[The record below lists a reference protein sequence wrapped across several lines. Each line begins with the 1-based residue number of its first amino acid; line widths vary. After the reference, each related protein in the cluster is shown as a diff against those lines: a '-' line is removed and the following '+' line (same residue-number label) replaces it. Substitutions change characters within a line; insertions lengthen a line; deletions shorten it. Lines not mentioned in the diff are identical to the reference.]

1 MDSGVYR
8 VEMDGRWSLKDL
20 YEFPHAY
27 MQVYAFACAFDTDLP
42 AVDSDRINY
51 ALESYPW
58 AGGYSVVNIYSVLQS
73 QVSPRSK
80 PVIKEIRYASPG
92 WLDLILHIHPAVK
105 VAGAVAAIASSI
117 AATAKAYAAV
127 QDVLYK
133 ISARSK
139 KARVESI
146 QLTRLEVEELQ
157 ALNEQLAKVMNFSDI
172 AGLEGRT
179 NNPHVTAKLLS
190 AQYRRLRK
198 LAGFVKQGKAKLPLV
213 APGLPPLPPLP
224 PKSPRIDD

>member
-27 MQVYAFACAFDTDLP
+27 MQVYAFAYAFDTDLP

-92 WLDLILHIHPAVK
+92 WLD
-105 VAGAVAAIASSI
+105 SSYSSGGQGCGRCRRDREFYCSYC
-117 AATAKAYAAV
+117 K
-127 QDVLYK
+127 
-133 ISARSK
+133 
-139 KARVESI
+139 
-146 QLTRLEVEELQ
+146 
-157 ALNEQLAKVMNFSDI
+157 
-172 AGLEGRT
+172 GLCGCSRC
-179 NNPHVTAKLLS
+179 
-190 AQYRRLRK
+190 
-198 LAGFVKQGKAKLPLV
+198 LV
-213 APGLPPLPPLP
+213 
-224 PKSPRIDD
+224 